1 MRNQSYY
8 PKKMNLA
15 SLADHPLCDL
25 AEKIR
30 RIPYGVRPS
39 LDPSIMHAFTK
50 PVRSP
55 QNLIFFLR
63 PARKTEMRSLLHDY
77 LRGDGKAVAEELAN
91 IVKDALPREIAN
103 FRFFRDEQDPE
114 RLFLMNDMGE
124 KSDSRPS
131 DYFVTDSRFTL
142 RKRVLNLGNFSWR
155 GSDAMIPPFI
165 AFNCAHQNP

>member
-1 MRNQSYY
+1 
-8 PKKMNLA
+8 MNLA
-15 SLADHPLCDL
+15 SLADYPLCDL

-30 RIPYGVRPS
+30 RIPYGVRVS
-39 LDPSIMHAFTK
+39 LDASILHAFTN
-50 PVRSP
+50 PGRCP

-63 PARKTEMRSLLHDY
+63 PATKTEMRSLLHDY
-77 LRGDGKAVAEELAN
+77 LQEDEKLLVEELAN
-91 IVKDALPREIAN
+91 IVKDALPRKIAN

-131 DYFVTDSRFTL
+131 AYFVTSSRFTL
-142 RKRVLNLGNFSWR
+142 RKRVLNLGNFSWC

-165 AFNCAHQNP
+165 AFNCTHQNS